1 MTRDVAQTDR
11 LPNGPVAAAV
21 LSGSIGAAVLGVV
34 TTMAEVSSR
43 MSTAFNW
50 ISPVGPLS
58 GKVGVTV
65 LLYLLSW
72 LVLYGAWRTKNV
84 NVTRVALVSFVL
96 LGVGLL
102 GTFPPFFE
110 LIAGH

>member
-1 MTRDVAQTDR
+1 M
-11 LPNGPVAAAV
+11 AAAV
-21 LSGSIGAAVLGVV
+21 LSGGIGSAVLGVV
-34 TTMAEVSSR
+34 TTMAETSPRLS
-43 MSTAFNW
+43 AALNW
-50 ISPVGPLS
+50 IATVGPLS

-65 LLYLLSW
+65 LIYLLSW
-72 LVLYGAWRTKNV
+72 LVLHGAWRTKNV
-84 NVTRVALVSFVL
+84 GVTRAALVSFVL